1 MAGIFSAVAAASEI
15 ISSVAAAKDNPKQ
28 ALAEYEKLRKRLPAL
43 QTDGSI
49 TKFLSSFIVEPVIIV
64 SKDARNI
71 EVSDKLAVLNTDI
84 FASFYLQAFHALTSM
99 YDLDAK
105 IAVHLLGTDNSS
117 MFGVMVDEGMRF
129 GLDTQSKDYFKELFD
144 KPVNKYLTFSCEA
157 KDDEYD
163 ILENTILN
171 GDINKLNILL
181 NCNDSQAEYA
191 GQMLKQ
197 EIAGEY
203 KRIHS
208 KPPKDFSKVDD
219 AINNVLKKRH
229 DMLLKNR
236 SKTQTHGYDK
246 ESFEKVCKI
255 LGIDPTQ
262 YVAGFGRYRDS
273 ASIDYTSSKVSDLQA
288 ENLYYVN
295 HRDLSVKIDTIAKN
309 GESRTLI
316 VPITIKTHVIV
327 TQFDNILNMLK
338 PNDRTKKFGYRLDE
352 YKSGAISLRELIFC
366 GDLIKSYKNNKLKDK
381 DGLISIIKQR
391 EESANSKL
399 ISTREMVGFEKY
411 YNMLIVTA
419 DEKILLS
426 KHVGGDILNE
436 KYKQELMT
444 QAHALTLSVI
454 DPDYERVYI
463 LTKDIRGR
471 SDVTFKAIAR
481 KSNKESDATDIMKAI
496 LANRPPVF

>member
-1 MAGIFSAVAAASEI
+1 
-15 ISSVAAAKDNPKQ
+15 
-28 ALAEYEKLRKRLPAL
+28 
-43 QTDGSI
+43 
-49 TKFLSSFIVEPVIIV
+49 
-64 SKDARNI
+64 
-71 EVSDKLAVLNTDI
+71 
-84 FASFYLQAFHALTSM
+84 
-99 YDLDAK
+99 
-105 IAVHLLGTDNSS
+105 
-117 MFGVMVDEGMRF
+117 
-129 GLDTQSKDYFKELFD
+129 
-144 KPVNKYLTFSCEA
+144 
-157 KDDEYD
+157 
-163 ILENTILN
+163 
-171 GDINKLNILL
+171 
-181 NCNDSQAEYA
+181 
-191 GQMLKQ
+191 
-197 EIAGEY
+197 
-203 KRIHS
+203 
-208 KPPKDFSKVDD
+208 
-219 AINNVLKKRH
+219 
-229 DMLLKNR
+229 
-236 SKTQTHGYDK
+236 
-246 ESFEKVCKI
+246 
-255 LGIDPTQ
+255 
-262 YVAGFGRYRDS
+262 
-273 ASIDYTSSKVSDLQA
+273 
-288 ENLYYVN
+288 
-295 HRDLSVKIDTIAKN
+295 
-309 GESRTLI
+309 
-316 VPITIKTHVIV
+316 
-327 TQFDNILNMLK
+327 MLK